1 MSPLRILYLCA
12 DPGIPVLGF
21 KGASTHVRSLVRALT
36 EAGHSVTVVCTTRGE
51 GNQLA
56 TELVEVAPDAE
67 ARRLGQLGDLAFARS
82 GLWEKPGSELK
93 RLLHNGPLGEGVM
106 SLCHT
111 LQPDALYER
120 YALLCNAGAR
130 VARTCNLPHIVEL
143 NAPLIEERQRY
154 WGLVLPDAARA
165 IEREVFSGADA
176 ILAVSAPVRDYA
188 IAGGAAAQR
197 VSVLP
202 NAVDP
207 LLFAAGGNEVATVV
221 RARHDL
227 NTAVV
232 IGFVG
237 SLKPWHGV
245 DLLLEAFADL
255 GDQQL
260 RLLIVGDG
268 PQAETLRLRAAAPDL
283 AGTVIFTGQVPHAQI
298 GAYLA
303 AMDIAVAPYR
313 APGPDQGS
321 FYFSPLKVFEYLAA
335 GLPVVA
341 PHLGQI
347 VEVVKHGRHGLLY
360 PPDDIRTLT
369 AHLLQLVRNPVLGTQ
384 MGRAGATLVGQQY
397 TWSGNAMRVAE
408 LIHRLRAERSARCA
422 SKAMP

>member
-1 MSPLRILYLCA
+1 L
-12 DPGIPVLGF
+12 
-21 KGASTHVRSLVRALT
+21 
-36 EAGHSVTVVCTTRGE
+36 
-51 GNQLA
+51 
-56 TELVEVAPDAE
+56 PD
-67 ARRLGQLGDLAFARS
+67 
-82 GLWEKPGSELK
+82 
-93 RLLHNGPLGEGVM
+93 
-106 SLCHT
+106 
-111 LQPDALYER
+111 
-120 YALLCNAGAR
+120 
-130 VARTCNLPHIVEL
+130 VART
-143 NAPLIEERQRY
+143 
-154 WGLVLPDAARA
+154 

-197 VSVLP
+197 VWVLP

-207 LLFAAGGNEVATVV
+207 LLLAAGGNEVATAV

-227 NTAVV
+227 GTAVV

-255 GDQQL
+255 GDKQL

-321 FYFSPLKVFEYLAA
+321 FYFSPLKVFEYMAA

-341 PHLGQI
+341 PQLGQI
-347 VEVVKHGRHGLLY
+347 VEVVKHGQHGLLY
-360 PPDDIRTLT
+360 PPDDPRALT
-369 AHLLQLVRNPVLGTQ
+369 AHLLQLIRNPAQRTQ
-384 MGRAGATLVGQQY
+384 MGRAGATQVSQQY

-408 LIHRLRAERSARCA
+408 LIHQLRAERSA
-422 SKAMP
+422 SKVMP